1 MLDYAAARKHM
12 VDSQVR
18 PNDVTDLRLQ
28 RALESVPREAFVPES
43 GKAVAYAEQ
52 EISLSAGRRL
62 LTARDFAKLAAA
74 AEIGPEDYVLDW
86 ACASGY
92 AAAVLS
98 QVAHVVTAV
107 DSDGATVGK
116 AKATLAALGV
126 DNVETTAADLSQ
138 GPTGGPFNVIIIAS
152 GAVERLPEGLLD
164 RLAEGG
170 RLVAILRD
178 GGVSRGRL
186 YTRRNGATSWRTM
199 FDAATSFVLPE
210 FAAPKIFAF

>member
-28 RALESVPREAFVPES
+28 RALEMVPREAFVPES

-126 DNVETTAADLSQ
+126 DNVETTAADVSQ
-138 GPTGGPFNVIIIAS
+138 GPAGGPFNVIIIAS

-186 YTRRNGATSWRTM
+186 YTRCNGAASSRTM